1 MMQFSIL
8 DRYIARSVL
17 MTSLLSL
24 AVLGGLSSLI
34 RFVEQLKSVGKGTY
48 SVADAGLFVLYSLPR
63 DIEVF
68 FPMAALLG
76 GLIGMGMLASNS
88 ELVVML
94 AAGRS
99 RLNIVASV
107 MKAAIIMMLAVMAMG
122 EWVAPQLEAQ
132 GRELRA
138 SAISGGSLISAQQ
151 GVWAKDGAHFVNIS
165 EVEDTGRL
173 RDLTIYRFT
182 QDRQLDSVVQSQ
194 SATYQ
199 GGQWVLNDVVITDHE
214 IEQITQRTLPRWVW
228 ESSLTPDK
236 LGVVTVKPEALSISG
251 LVDYLD
257 YLSANQQ
264 ATERYELALWR
275 KIFAP
280 VTVAVMLLVAL
291 SFIFGPLRSTTMGA
305 RILLGVIT
313 GFGFHVSN
321 EIFGPLAQVYQL
333 PPLLGALLPSL
344 LFAGA
349 ALWLMQRRGS

>member
-1 MMQFSIL
+1 MLKFTIL
-8 DRYIARSVL
+8 DRYIMRSVL
-17 MTSLLSL
+17 VTSLLSL
-24 AVLGGLSSLI
+24 AVLAGLSSLI
-34 RFVEQLKSVGKGTY
+34 RFVEQLKSVGRGTY
-48 SVADAGLFVLYSLPR
+48 SVAEAGLFVLYSLPR

-99 RLNIVASV
+99 RLNIVSSV
-107 MKAAIIMMLAVMAMG
+107 MKAAVVMMLAVMAMG
-122 EWVAPQLEAQ
+122 EWVAPQMEAQ

-151 GVWAKDGAHFVNIS
+151 GVWAKDGANFVNIA

-173 RDLTIYRFT
+173 RDLTVYEFDA
-182 QDRQLDSVVQSQ
+182 QRQLTSVLFG
-194 SATYQ
+194 ATAVFQ
-199 GGQWVLNDVVITDHE
+199 NGQWVLNEVTK
-214 IEQITQRTLPRWVW
+214 TQFSVAKIDQENLPRYVW

-251 LVDYLD
+251 LLDYLD
-257 YLSANQQ
+257 YLYANQQ
-264 ATERYELALWR
+264 ASERYELALWR
-275 KIFAP
+275 KLLAP
-280 VTVAVMLLVAL
+280 LTVAVMLLVAL
-291 SFIFGPLRSTTMGA
+291 SFIFGPLRSTTIWA
-305 RILLGVIT
+305 RIILGVVT

-333 PPLLGALLPSL
+333 PPMAGAALPSL

-349 ALWLMQRRGS
+349 ALWMMQRRGS